1 MLITVFPYVCLP
13 IVIIIYIIITMLFKI
28 FDLKK
33 RNQILQEEYEKAI
46 LREKQLLLL
55 TIKLKRGFISNYSV
69 KSNKAINPDK
79 DLEDAVKLA
88 MKVSHPDNGGNPANF
103 IRFQELYIRIKNKRR
118 E

>member
-13 IVIIIYIIITMLFKI
+13 IAIIIYIIIAMLFEI

-33 RNQILQEEYEKAI
+33 KNQILQEEYEKVI
-46 LREKQLLLL
+46 LREKRLSALATVLAKEL
-55 TIKLKRGFISNYSV
+55 RKGVILNHSN
-69 KSNKAINPDK
+69 NFNE